1 MGKTF
6 IILYDKDK
14 VKDLLDHINQTVLG
28 GGVGHPRTSPQG
40 WKREVSCFWKICRE
54 WNCRDC

>member
-14 VKDLLDHINQTVLG
+14 VKDLLDHINQTVF
-28 GGVGHPRTSPQG
+28 
-40 WKREVSCFWKICRE
+40 WEVE
-54 WNCRDC
+54 